1 LLAVTSTRCG
11 SSAAGLLPVLPP
23 LAGGFGWVCA
33 IADRPKVM
41 LAARTDHRCAPCPQA
56 EVARGRMQIVF
67 VMLFSML
74 LQRAAQRSVRHRF
87 AQAW

>member
-1 LLAVTSTRCG
+1 
-11 SSAAGLLPVLPP
+11 
-23 LAGGFGWVCA
+23 
-33 IADRPKVM
+33 M